1 MSLIN
6 VLARPMLGGIFIYGG
21 LDAVRQPQSKV
32 AKAETVVADAPVAS
46 EFDTE
51 NLVRINGAVQ
61 VGAGVALSLSFFP
74 RVASLVLA
82 ASLVP
87 TTAAGHRFWE
97 ADDDATRSQQT
108 IHFLKNVAIVGGLIF
123 AATDTGGR
131 PSVPWRAKR
140 AVADAAHHA
149 LEIVPGSHAD

>member
-1 MSLIN
+1 
-6 VLARPMLGGIFIYGG
+6 MLGGIFIYGG
-21 LDAVRQPQSKV
+21 LDALRQPETKV
-32 AKAETVVADAPVAS
+32 AKAETVVSDAPLS
-46 EFDTE
+46 GDFDTK

-61 VGAGVALSLSFFP
+61 VGAGAALSLSFFP
-74 RVASLVLA
+74 RVAALVLA

-97 ADDDATRSQQT
+97 ADDEASRSQQT

-131 PSVPWRAKR
+131 PSVPWRAKQ
-140 AVADAAHHA
+140 AVTGAAQHA
-149 LEIVPGSHAD
+149 LEMVPVTRSDG